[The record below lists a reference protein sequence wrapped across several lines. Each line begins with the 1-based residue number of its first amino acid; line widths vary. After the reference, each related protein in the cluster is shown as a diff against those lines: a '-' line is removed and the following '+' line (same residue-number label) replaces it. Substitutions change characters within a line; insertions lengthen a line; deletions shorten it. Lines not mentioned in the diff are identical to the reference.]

1 MLLCPSTAND
11 CITRAA
17 ISASISIANVRGL
30 DTPFTVRI
38 LAHFDRKMNAVLIDA
53 EIVGERTIISSRVGA
68 RIHTVVATTS
78 GGAKITRME
87 GYIV

>member
-1 MLLCPSTAND
+1 MALARYTYRNA
-11 CITRAA
+11 RF
-17 ISASISIANVRGL
+17 SIANVRGL
-30 DTPFTVRI
+30 DTPFTVQI
-38 LAHFDRKMNAVLIDA
+38 LAYFDRKMNAVLIDA
-53 EIVGERTIISSRVGA
+53 EIAGERTIISNHVGA